1 MNPCLCT
8 DSYKLTHWKQYPPG
22 TEYVH
27 SYLEA
32 RGGMYNRQVMFGMQY
47 LLNTALAPF
56 DEDDIDEAEAFCVD
70 HFGQTGLF
78 NRAGFDRIIG
88 AHTGHWPV
96 RIRAVPEGLSVP
108 LHNVLVTMENTDPM
122 LPWVTNFLETKV
134 VQLWYPITVAT
145 VSQHCRRTIL
155 HYLRKT
161 GTPADVD
168 FKLQDFGFRGV
179 SSEESALIGGMA
191 HLVNFKGSDT
201 IPAIVGAKRH
211 YYADM
216 AGFSIPGSEH
226 STITSWFGPA
236 SETAAYRNILRQ
248 YPEGLVACVSDSLD
262 IYVACDA
269 LWGTVLRED
278 VLSRNGVLIIRP
290 DSGDP
295 PEVVLKCLRILY
307 ERFGGTLN
315 IQGYRVLDSH
325 VRLIQGDGVDP
336 VMIDRILDQMAQD
349 GWSADNIAF
358 GMGGALLQKLNR
370 DTCQMA
376 MKCSAVTVN
385 GRDYPVS
392 KSPVDAPLKHSKA
405 GRLTLMQHP
414 DGHFETVTQ
423 EQSRVYPQFKDYDD
437 VMRIVYEHN
446 RDHHYVIKPETL
458 DTIRERARQGE

>member
-1 MNPCLCT
+1 MLNPCLQS
-8 DSYKLTHWKQYPPG
+8 DSYKLTHWVQYPPG

-32 RGGMYNRQVMFGMQY
+32 RGGVYNRQVMFGMQY
-47 LLNTALAPF
+47 LLNTAFAPM

-78 NRAGFDRIIG
+78 NRAGFERIVEHHNG
-88 AHTGHWPV
+88 FWPI

-179 SSEESALIGGMA
+179 SSEESAVIGGMA

-201 IPAIVGAKRH
+201 IPALMGARRH
-211 YYADM
+211 YYADT
-216 AGFSIPGSEH
+216 AGFSVPVSEH

-248 YPEGLVACVSDSLD
+248 YPEGLVACVSDSLN
-262 IYVACDA
+262 IYVACEA
-269 LWGTVLRED
+269 IWGGVLKDEA
-278 VLSRNGVLIIRP
+278 LSRNGVLIIRP

-295 PEVVLKCLRILY
+295 PEVVLRCLRILY
-307 ERFGGTLN
+307 ERFGGSLN
-315 IQGYRVLDSH
+315 TKGYRVLDSH

-336 VMIDRILDQMAQD
+336 VMIDRILDQMARD

-385 GRDYPVS
+385 GRDYRVS
-392 KSPVDAPLKHSKA
+392 KSPVGDKMKHSKS
-405 GRLTLMQHP
+405 GRLTLISSNNGLLTVP
-414 DGHFETVTQ
+414 IETLHIAHVDQ
-423 EQSRVYPQFKDYDD
+423 
-437 VMRIVYEHN
+437 MRIVYEHN